1 MTKHKQDIEQ
11 TLAQLHIEGEQ
22 GRIIAEEV
30 SAGDDLLERC
40 GQGEIPP
47 GALEQVEQAVRKQLL
62 QDRAS
67 NRWGRR
73 IMQAAAVML
82 VAAGLGAWMAYEN
95 LRQEQMTTPAI
106 SVAVQE
112 SDPFESEI
120 NMWELSL
127 QEGDDTAEQIDELP
141 LAELALWLD
150 ELETETMEDTIG
162 KEHDHEAW
170 A

>member
-22 GRIIAEEV
+22 GRIIADEI
-30 SAGDDLLERC
+30 SGGDDLLERY
-40 GQGEIPP
+40 GQTEITPA
-47 GALEQVEQAVRKQLL
+47 ALAQVEQAVRQQLRR
-62 QDRAS
+62 DRAG

-82 VAAGLGAWMAYEN
+82 VAAGLGAWVAYEN
-95 LRQEQMTTPAI
+95 LRQEQMTQSVI
-106 SVAVQE
+106 SVATQG

-127 QEGDDTAEQIDELP
+127 QEGDDAAEQIDELP

-162 KEHDHEAW
+162 KEHYHETW